1 MGTGAERG
9 ARDFLAKL
17 RTSALPHAS
26 CRGCRGRGG
35 RGAGGE
41 GRRRP
46 ASEACPGGPSHR
58 TRPSGGEVRSEP
70 RGGHGAS
77 TVGAKWASAA
87 QNDLPSSPQDTSHG
101 TRPPGASRRRWGGQ
115 GDRAGPPRA
124 QAPSGSPGAGAA
136 GGALPDRGLG
146 TRAAAAGCRRKPPAA
161 FRQFEEAQTGTQTGD
176 FTRLIVGVYPATRTG
191 NPGPRA
197 GSEAGGAA
205 RHGRT
210 AAAVCPDTG
219 KRRSSTSQNRVPG
232 LCTSTHVPVQ
242 RLPVGSGHAR
252 RQAWLAAA
260 THAAV
265 TPARAATP
273 CLVTLPAAP
282 GAGPLP
288 DPLCQKGA
296 ESQAW
301 QGGPCTQVTQLVSG
315 TLEPGL

>member
-1 MGTGAERG
+1 MTYPAARRTRATGHGPRVQAGDVGGARGTERG
-9 ARDFLAKL
+9 
-17 RTSALPHAS
+17 
-26 CRGCRGRGG
+26 
-35 RGAGGE
+35 
-41 GRRRP
+41 RR
-46 ASEACPGGPSHR
+46 
-58 TRPSGGEVRSEP
+58 EP
-70 RGGHGAS
+70 RRHQGA
-77 TVGAKWASAA
+77 
-87 QNDLPSSPQDTSHG
+87 
-101 TRPPGASRRRWGGQ
+101 PGRARRAELCPIG
-115 GDRAGPPRA
+115 
-124 QAPSGSPGAGAA
+124 
-136 GGALPDRGLG
+136 
-146 TRAAAAGCRRKPPAA
+146 AAAAGCRRKPPAA

-176 FTRLIVGVYPATRTG
+176 FTRLIVGMYPATRTG

-315 TLEPGL
+315 TLGPGL

>member
-35 RGAGGE
+35 RGRGARGE
-41 GRRRP
+41 GRRRRLRP

-87 QNDLPSSPQDTSHG
+87 QNDLPGSPQDTSHG

-176 FTRLIVGVYPATRTG
+176 FTRLTVGVYPATRTG

-197 GSEAGGAA
+197 GSEAGGRLPLCVQTQANAEVQHRRTVFRDSA
-205 RHGRT
+205 RQL
-210 AAAVCPDTG
+210 
-219 KRRSSTSQNRVPG
+219 TSQSNDCPWARVTRADRPG
-232 LCTSTHVPVQ
+232 WP
-242 RLPVGSGHAR
+242 PR
-252 RQAWLAAA
+252 R
-260 THAAV
+260 
-265 TPARAATP
+265 TPR
-273 CLVTLPAAP
+273 
-282 GAGPLP
+282 
-288 DPLCQKGA
+288 
-296 ESQAW
+296 
-301 QGGPCTQVTQLVSG
+301 
-315 TLEPGL
+315 

>member
-1 MGTGAERG
+1 MARGTSSRSSEPAPCRTPPAEAAGAEAG
-9 ARDFLAKL
+9 
-17 RTSALPHAS
+17 
-26 CRGCRGRGG
+26 GG
-35 RGAGGE
+35 RGARGAGGRPARPALE
-41 GRRRP
+41 GR
-46 ASEACPGGPSHR
+46 ATGPGPQAGRCGLSQEGATAPVLWAQ
-58 TRPSGGEVRSEP
+58 SGQVR
-70 RGGHGAS
+70 HK
-77 TVGAKWASAA
+77 TTY
-87 QNDLPSSPQDTSHG
+87 LPGSPQDTSHG

-176 FTRLIVGVYPATRTG
+176 FTRLTVGVYPATRTG

-315 TLEPGL
+315 TLGPGL